1 MSDEADARARER
13 ILTDFATTLFVEA
26 AAGTG
31 KTTVLVG
38 RIVAL
43 VRQGMGTLER
53 IVAMTFTEKA
63 AGEMKLRLRSEIELA
78 RGSASADERVRLEH
92 ALSQLEL
99 ARIDTI
105 HAFCGD
111 LLRERPVEA
120 GIDPL
125 FAVAAEDAAQRLAEQ
140 AFEGWFEEILP
151 DPPEGVRR
159 VLRRRSKGGE
169 EPRESLRNALTRLI
183 EHRDFPG
190 PWRRDAFDRNRQIDR
205 LIAKLR
211 SIGALAAE
219 SSWSDDY
226 LTRNLF
232 QVARFIE
239 ENDRPEAVQGRDHDA
254 LEAALRELA
263 RSPSWIWKGSAATIF
278 GALSRDEVLARRDK
292 TKEDLDSFIARCD
305 ADLAALLHE
314 ELGPA
319 VARYETLKVK
329 TGVLDFLD
337 LMIKARDLVRE
348 NDAVRVELQNRF
360 THFFVDEFQDT
371 DPLQA
376 EILLLLCADDTE
388 ETDWR
393 RVRTLPGKLFVV
405 GDPKQSIYRFRRADV
420 AIYEEVKR
428 RVTATGAERL
438 HLTKSFRAPPSMQS
452 FVNAAFAPAME
463 AAPDGSQATYVAL
476 ENARPEIAGRPT
488 IIALPVPRPY
498 SDRGRINTNRQI
510 EASYPEAVGAFLH
523 WLLNESGWTIEKESK
538 LVQVRPR
545 HICVLFHRLRNFA
558 SDVARPYVRALE
570 ARRIP
575 HLLVGGRSFHDREEI
590 IALCNALTAIEWPD
604 DELKVFATL
613 RGPFFAIGDEA
624 LLLYRQYLD
633 PDGELHTR
641 RLHPMKAVD
650 APEVD
655 PTARPVVAALALL
668 RQLHMGRNYRPIA
681 ETIVMLLG
689 AVRAHAGIALWPSG
703 EQALANCMRLVD
715 MARRFEGGAS
725 SFRAFVDHLDADSK
739 ESGADEAPI
748 VEEGTEGVR
757 MMTVHKAKGLE
768 FPVVILAEPAASVV
782 RSRPSRHVEPSRQKW
797 LEPLCGCAPVE
808 LIEAADG
815 ELRRDAAEGIRLA
828 YVAVTRA
835 RDLLVAPVS
844 GDEPIQGWLSVLNP
858 VLYPAKDAKR
868 RIEDAPGCPEFGE
881 ESVLDRGP
889 KGKPPR
895 GGSVRPG
902 LHRSAAGGPPVT
914 WWDPATLK
922 LDVEEPA
929 PLRQQHI
936 LEADP
941 QGVATAAG
949 EESYA
954 RWKADRNELLTQASK
969 PLIRSERITTVAGA
983 SAADD
988 RIEILKVEHRG
999 ARPGGRR
1006 FGALVHAAL
1015 ATVDLRADADA
1026 IRDAVALS
1034 ARLVGADD
1042 ETDAAISVVTAALG
1056 HPLLRQAASIA
1067 DSADLRRETPVMMR
1081 LPDGSL
1087 VEGIADLAFRSSSP
1101 DFVGWIVIDFK
1112 TDREF
1117 EVSRA
1122 QYTAQVGLYV
1132 DAIAAATGSPT
1143 RGVLL
1148 VV

>member
-1 MSDEADARARER
+1 MSEEVDARARER
-13 ILTDFATTLFVEA
+13 ILTDFDATLFVEA

-43 VRQGMGTLER
+43 VRQGIGTLDR

-63 AGEMKLRLRSEIELA
+63 AGEMKLRVRSEIELA
-78 RGSASADERVRLEH
+78 RGSVSIDERVRLER

-125 FAVAAEDAAQRLAEQ
+125 FAVAAEDAARRLAEQ
-140 AFEGWFEEILP
+140 AFEAWFEEILA

-169 EPRESLRNALTRLI
+169 QPRDSLRNALTHLI

-190 PWRRDAFDRNRQIDR
+190 PWRRDAFDRNRELDR
-205 LIAKLR
+205 VLAQLR
-211 SIGALAAE
+211 SIGGFAVD
-219 SSWSDDY
+219 SSRIDDS
-226 LTRNLF
+226 LTQNLF
-232 QVARFIE
+232 EVARFIE
-239 ENDRPEAVQGRDHDA
+239 ENDRLEAVQGRDHDA
-254 LEAALRELA
+254 LEASLRELA
-263 RSPSWIWKGSAATIF
+263 RRRSWTWRGRVATTF
-278 GALSRDEVLARRDK
+278 GVLSRDEALARRDDAK
-292 TKEDLDSFIARCD
+292 AELNAFIAACD

-314 ELGPA
+314 ELKPA
-319 VARYETLKVK
+319 VARYEQLKER

-337 LMIKARDLVRE
+337 LLIKARDLIRD
-348 NDAVRVELQNRF
+348 NDDVRVEWQNRF

-376 EILLLLCADDTE
+376 EILLLLCADDPK

-393 RVRTLPGKLFVV
+393 RARPLPGKLFVV
-405 GDPKQSIYRFRRADV
+405 GDPKQAIYRFRRADV

-428 RVTATGAERL
+428 RVTLTGAEL
-438 HLTKSFRAPPSMQS
+438 LYLTKSFRAPPSLQS
-452 FVNAAFAPAME
+452 FVNAAFATAME
-463 AAPDGSQATYVAL
+463 AAPNGSQAAYVAL
-476 ENARPEIAGRPT
+476 EKGRPEITGRPT
-488 IIALPVPRPY
+488 VIALPVPRPY
-498 SDRGRINTNRQI
+498 SDKGTINTNRQI
-510 EASYPEAVGAFLH
+510 EASYPEAVGAFLD
-523 WLLNESGWTIEKESK
+523 WLLNESGWTIEEERK

-545 HICVLFHRLRNFA
+545 HVCVLFHRLRNFA
-558 SDVARPYVRALE
+558 LDVSRPYVRALE

-590 IALCNALTAIEWPD
+590 IALRNALTAIEWPD

-624 LLLYRQYLD
+624 LFLYRQHLD
-633 PDGELHTR
+633 ADGSLRAR
-641 RLHPMKAVD
+641 RLNPMRAVD
-650 APEVD
+650 AAEVD
-655 PTARPVVAALALL
+655 PTAHPVIDALALL
-668 RQLHMGRNYRPIA
+668 RQMHIGRNHRPIA
-681 ETIVMLLG
+681 ETIVMLLE

-715 MARRFEGGAS
+715 MARRFEGDAS
-725 SFRAFVDHLDADSK
+725 SFRAFVDHLEADAE
-739 ESGADEAPI
+739 ESRGDEAPI
-748 VEEGTEGVR
+748 VEEGAEGVR
-757 MMTVHKAKGLE
+757 MMTVHKSKGLE

-782 RSRPSRHVEPSRQKW
+782 RSRPSRHVEPSRRKW
-797 LEPLCGCAPVE
+797 LEPLCGCTPVE
-808 LIEAADG
+808 LVEASAE

-844 GDEPIQGWLSVLNP
+844 GDEPIEGWLSVLNP
-858 VLYPAKDAKR
+858 VLYPPEGAKR
-868 RIEDAPGCPEFGE
+868 RIEDAPGCPEFGDK
-881 ESVLDRGP
+881 SVLDRGP
-889 KGKPPR
+889 RGMAPR

-902 LHRSAAGGPPVT
+902 LHRPVAGGAPVT

-922 LDVEEPA
+922 LDVEESA
-929 PLRQQHI
+929 PLRQQQI

-941 QGVATAAG
+941 DGVAAAAG

-954 RWKADRNELLTQASK
+954 RWKAARNEVLAQASM
-969 PLIRSERITTVAGA
+969 PLIRSERITAIA
-983 SAADD
+983 RARAPDD
-988 RIEILKVEHRG
+988 RIEIQRVEHRG

-1015 ATVDLRADADA
+1015 AAVDLRADAQA

-1034 ARLVGADD
+1034 ARLIGAGD
-1042 ETDAAISVVTAALG
+1042 ETDAALSVVTAALG
-1056 HPLLRQAASIA
+1056 HPLLRLAASIG

-1081 LPDGSL
+1081 LSDGSL
-1087 VEGIADLAFRSSSP
+1087 AEGVVDLAFRSRIA
-1101 DFVGWIVIDFK
+1101 DFDGWTVVDFK

-1117 EVSRA
+1117 EASHA

-1132 DAIAAATGSPT
+1132 DAIAAATDLPT